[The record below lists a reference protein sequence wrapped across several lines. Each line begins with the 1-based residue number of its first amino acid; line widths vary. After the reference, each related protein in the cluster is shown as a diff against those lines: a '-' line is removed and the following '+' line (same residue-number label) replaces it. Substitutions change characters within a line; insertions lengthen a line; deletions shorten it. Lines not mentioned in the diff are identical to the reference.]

1 MAHKH
6 LVLLN
11 MIGALALVM
20 IDQTVLGIILPSL
33 QRTYAFGPV
42 HLQWAVNAYL
52 IALASMLMCGGW
64 LGDKFGYFTSL
75 RIGVAL
81 FTAASLA
88 CAYAPTG
95 DIFIT
100 SRVFQGLGAALMQPA
115 ATALVF
121 SSYPA
126 DERGKA
132 LAHYVGA
139 GLVFMAA
146 GPLVGGTLVQLFSW
160 QLVFLL
166 NVPIGAAVLIMAFA
180 IGKGKTSRETGN
192 FDFLGAALFVMAL
205 LVFTVAV
212 QRLGDY
218 RLTLGEGVVS
228 LGFIALIC
236 YLLFARRHRVAQP
249 FIQFSLFENKV
260 YLGCCLLLFCIPFG
274 LLAQVVFGAV
284 FLQNVLSLTPFQAG
298 LSMLPVVLTIIIC
311 AQFGGRLVG
320 KINFRNLAVCGS
332 LAMGAGFLMQ
342 ALVIHFNNLWMLF
355 PGMMLMGA
363 GLGFLISS
371 VSTEALSHV
380 SLLARARATALLQT
394 CRQVGGVFGIAC
406 VGALINWREKTMISA
421 AAELMEPNDKDR
433 ELLQLLLYK
442 FMGDQPAAAALLHE
456 RWPQSLYILKAIS
469 SRALADGFFF
479 SALVLAGAAVMS
491 LWAFKGHTPRQRPP
505 VSKTPAPEKPADD

>member
-1 MAHKH
+1 MARKH

-11 MIGALALVM
+11 MIGVLALVM
-20 IDQTVLGIILPSL
+20 VDQTVLGVILPSL
-33 QRTYAFGPV
+33 QRTFMFGPV
-42 HLQWAVNAYL
+42 HLQWSVNAYL

-75 RIGVAL
+75 RMGLAL

-95 DIFIT
+95 EFFIT
-100 SRVFQGLGAALMQPA
+100 ARVFQGAGAALMQPA

-121 SSYPA
+121 SAYPA

-139 GLVFMAA
+139 GLFFLAC
-146 GPLVGGTLVQLFSW
+146 GPLVGGLLVEFFSW
-160 QLVFLL
+160 RIVFLL
-166 NVPIGAAVLIMAFA
+166 NVPIGLAVLIMAFA
-180 IGKGKTSRETGN
+180 IGKSKTNKDTGS
-192 FDFLGAALFVMAL
+192 FDFQGAILFVMAL

-212 QRLGDY
+212 QLFGDY
-218 RLTLGEGVVS
+218 RLSLGEGVVS
-228 LGFIALIC
+228 AGFVILVC
-236 YLLFARRHRVAQP
+236 SLLFVRRHHVAHP

-260 YLGCCLLLFCIPFG
+260 YLGCCLLLFCIPFA

-284 FLQNVLSLTPFQAG
+284 FLQNVLSLTPLEAG
-298 LSMLPVVLTIIIC
+298 LSMLPVVLTIIVC

-320 KINFRNLAVCGS
+320 NIKFRNLAVCGS
-332 LAMGAGFLMQ
+332 LAMGIGFATQ
-342 ALVIHFNNLWMLF
+342 ALVIHFNNLWLLF
-355 PGMMLMGA
+355 PGMILMGA
-363 GLGFLISS
+363 GLGFLIST

-469 SRALADGFFF
+469 SRALADAYIF
-479 SALVLAGAAVMS
+479 SAVVLFGAAVMS
-491 LWAFKGHTPRQRPP
+491 LWAFKGHTPRQRPQGSDGP
-505 VSKTPAPEKPADD
+505 PPMSSAND